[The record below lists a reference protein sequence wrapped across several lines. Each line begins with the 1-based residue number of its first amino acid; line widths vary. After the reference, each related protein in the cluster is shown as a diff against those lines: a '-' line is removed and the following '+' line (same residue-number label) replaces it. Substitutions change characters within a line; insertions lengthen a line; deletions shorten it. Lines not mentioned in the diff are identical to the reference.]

1 MGYTNVFSKLDQ
13 DLSNQIKTLQAKQQE
28 LLERKKNLLAKK
40 QKIQGFLSDAQEIRK
55 MLDSEPELIESL
67 QIELSKVFTPNNQ
80 PKLPIKKESN
90 ITMNLEESNL
100 ENKET
105 KTSSPAKKITPPEEE
120 SIKIFQFVDAQGKN
134 TSF

>member
-1 MGYTNVFSKLDQ
+1 MGYTNIFSKLDQ

-40 QKIQGFLSDAQEIRK
+40 QKIQGFLADAQEVRK
-55 MLDSEPELIESL
+55 MLDSEPELIDSL
-67 QIELSKVFTPNNQ
+67 QEELEKIFTANNQ
-80 PKLPIKKESN
+80 GKLSGQKETN
-90 ITMNLEESNL
+90 LTANLEESPQKNQ
-100 ENKET
+100 ENKV
-105 KTSSPAKKITPPEEE
+105 SSSAKKTTSPHEE

>member
-40 QKIQGFLSDAQEIRK
+40 QKIQGFLTDAQEVRK
-55 MLDSEPELIESL
+55 ILDAEPELIESL
-67 QIELSKVFTPNNQ
+67 QIELAKIFTANNQ
-80 PKLPIKKESN
+80 PKLPIKKEN
-90 ITMNLEESNL
+90 NVTVNLEEPKDK
-100 ENKET
+100 NKEV
-105 KTSSPAKKITPPEEE
+105 KTFTPSTSVNLQEEE

>member
-28 LLERKKNLLAKK
+28 LLEKKKNLLAKK
-40 QKIQGFLSDAQEIRK
+40 QKIQGFLSDAEEVRK
-55 MLDSEPELIESL
+55 ILESEPELIDSL
-67 QIELSKVFTPNNQ
+67 QVELVKIFTANSQ
-80 PKLPIKKESN
+80 PKLPIKKEAN
-90 ITMNLEESNL
+90 ITANLEESPEKNP
-100 ENKET
+100 EIKV
-105 KTSSPAKKITPPEEE
+105 SSSSKKITPSNEE

>member
-13 DLSNQIKTLQAKQQE
+13 DLSNQIKTLQVKQQE

-40 QKIQGFLSDAQEIRK
+40 QKIQGFLSDAQEVRK
-55 MLDSEPELIESL
+55 ILDSEPELIDSL
-67 QIELSKVFTPNNQ
+67 QIELAKIFTADSQ

-90 ITMNLEESNL
+90 VTANLEQSSEKNQES
-100 ENKET
+100 KVS
-105 KTSSPAKKITPPEEE
+105 SSPKKITPPDEE

>member
-40 QKIQGFLSDAQEIRK
+40 QKIQGFLADAQEVRK
-55 MLDSEPELIESL
+55 MLDSESELIESL

-80 PKLPIKKESN
+80 PKLPIKKEGN
-90 ITMNLEESNL
+90 VTMNLEESNL
-100 ENKET
+100 QNKET
-105 KTSSPAKKITPPEEE
+105 KTSPPPKKVTPPEEE